1 MVFTHLTDTSWSWY
15 IVWKIQLC
23 GPFSII
29 YMHFCFCI
37 PSLGIILLNN
47 AYEGVCMN
55 SCVNRRGGVQFLD
68 PPPSYTPAC
77 GLNPSYHW
85 LLVNGVLLGGGGGR
99 GHHRFYQ
106 SSERALVPT
115 HMSSSHLVTIKVA
128 TEPTTPG
135 QLITGS
141 SINYRR
147 PRSKI
152 RSYSDTIDTGYCRLQ
167 D

>member
-1 MVFTHLTDTSWSWY
+1 MHEFMC
-15 IVWKIQLC
+15 QQE
-23 GPFSII
+23 GRGSI
-29 YMHFCFCI
+29 FWT
-37 PSLGIILLNN
+37 
-47 AYEGVCMN
+47 
-55 SCVNRRGGVQFLD
+55 
-68 PPPSYTPAC
+68 PPPPTHQHVDSIHRITDC
-77 GLNPSYHW
+77 W
-85 LLVNGVLLGGGGGR
+85 LMVCYWVGGGGR